1 MTHCGRNLILAI
13 ILIMIVSSKVS
24 NTVQFIV
31 RLKAD
36 EPLITIVAVML
47 LFFYLITFFA
57 YFKVYRII
65 RKHRQQIQK
74 NQSSQNFGRLAI
86 NLPQRSAHSYVSSPY
101 FPSLYFP
108 ADVAVAAFFFDERE
122 YFFLGDVCC
131 TPYCFCHLFLSPSL
145 NPALY
150 VSRMNGIRN
159 EVKHLFR

>member
-1 MTHCGRNLILAI
+1 MTHRGRNLILAV
-13 ILIMIVSSKVS
+13 ILIMIVSSTVS

-65 RKHRQQIQK
+65 RKHRQQIRK

-101 FPSLYFP
+101 FPSPYFP
-108 ADVAVAAFFFDERE
+108 AGVASFFFSTRGNISCLEM
-122 YFFLGDVCC
+122 FAVHHIAFAIC
-131 TPYCFCHLFLSPSL
+131 FLSLSL